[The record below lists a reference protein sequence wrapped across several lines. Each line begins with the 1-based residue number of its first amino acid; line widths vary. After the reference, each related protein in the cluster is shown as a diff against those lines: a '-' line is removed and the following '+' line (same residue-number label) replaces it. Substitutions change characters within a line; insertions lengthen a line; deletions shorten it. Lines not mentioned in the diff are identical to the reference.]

1 MKKELRD
8 ELLESVREG
17 GEILRGERKPAR
29 AFSFEEPD
37 VRSLR
42 EKHGLSQPKFAA
54 LMGISVG
61 TLRNWE
67 QGRRRPEGS
76 ARVLL
81 RVLGR
86 HPGAVL
92 ETMNSGLQR
101 VRLAEECAKLQRPIE
116 QAAAEESF
124 RGEAEWPEY

>member
-1 MKKELRD
+1 MKKELFD

-17 GEILRGERKPAR
+17 GAILRDEQAPSRV
-29 AFSFEEPD
+29 FSFEEPN

-67 QGRRRPEGS
+67 QGRRQPEGS

-81 RVLGR
+81 RVVER
-86 HPGAVL
+86 HPEAVF
-92 ETMNSGLQR
+92 EAVGNGQEEAPNAAHRRAADPPRR
-101 VRLAEECAKLQRPIE
+101 VASR
-116 QAAAEESF
+116 
-124 RGEAEWPEY
+124 

>member
-1 MKKELRD
+1 MKKELFD

-17 GEILRGERKPAR
+17 GAILRGEREPAR
-29 AFSFEEPD
+29 AFFFEEPN

-42 EKHGLSQPKFAA
+42 EKHGLSQPRFAA

-67 QGRRRPEGS
+67 QGRRKPEGS

-81 RVLGR
+81 RVVER
-86 HPGAVL
+86 HPEAVFEAVDSGAQKAPR
-92 ETMNSGLQR
+92 SAPSR
-101 VRLAEECAKLQRPIE
+101 KDPPPRRPVRR
-116 QAAAEESF
+116 
-124 RGEAEWPEY
+124 

>member
-1 MKKELRD
+1 MKKELFD

-17 GEILRGERKPAR
+17 GAILRGERQPSR
-29 AFSFEEPD
+29 MTHFDEPD

-42 EKHGLSQPKFAA
+42 EKHGLSQSKFAV

-67 QGRRRPEGS
+67 QGRRKPEGS

-81 RVLGR
+81 KVVER
-86 HPGAVL
+86 HPEAVF
-92 ETMNSGLQR
+92 EVVSGIR
-101 VRLAEECAKLQRPIE
+101 EEE
-116 QAAAEESF
+116 QA
-124 RGEAEWPEY
+124 

>member
-1 MKKELRD
+1 MKKELFY

-17 GEILRGERKPAR
+17 GEILRGAREPAR

-37 VRSLR
+37 VRNLR

-81 RVLGR
+81 RVVER
-86 HPGAVL
+86 HPEAVFESTGGGL
-92 ETMNSGLQR
+92 SG
-101 VRLAEECAKLQRPIE
+101 KSGS
-116 QAAAEESF
+116 AARRE
-124 RGEAEWPEY
+124 

>member
-1 MKKELRD
+1 MKNESFD

-17 GEILRGERKPAR
+17 GEILRGERAPSR
-29 AFSFEEPD
+29 SFHFEEPD

-42 EKHGLSQPKFAA
+42 EKHGLSQSRFAA
-54 LMGISVG
+54 MLGISVG

-81 RVLGR
+81 RVVEK
-86 HPGAVL
+86 HPEAVFDVVA
-92 ETMNSGLQR
+92 NGG
-101 VRLAEECAKLQRPIE
+101 EEK
-116 QAAAEESF
+116 
-124 RGEAEWPEY
+124 YV